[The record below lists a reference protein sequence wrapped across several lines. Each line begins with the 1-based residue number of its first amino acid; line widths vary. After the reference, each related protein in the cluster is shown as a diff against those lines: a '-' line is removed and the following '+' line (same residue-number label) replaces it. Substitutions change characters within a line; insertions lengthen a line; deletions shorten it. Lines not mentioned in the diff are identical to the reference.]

1 MNAAGI
7 WTRLR
12 ALVRV
17 QARTQARTQARVH
30 PPTPARALAPA
41 VVLACAALQ
50 AASALAEA
58 LPRDELERQ
67 CWLQYTR
74 ERTRVR
80 LVEPTAVDVSNLREG
95 YTVQSPFRV
104 DFSIRGMGVIPAGKQ
119 HPKAG
124 HHHLLV
130 NTSLPANPGD
140 QIPFND
146 FHRHYGKGQTSAV
159 LALPP
164 GQHRIRL
171 LFADH
176 EHRPYFV
183 FSPELRITVRGPRTA
198 QGPKVTSTNFD
209 ASCRDWYQD
218 EVSRPRPDGVRVL
231 ITNVRDGE
239 PVVSPVNV
247 RFAVDGFGV
256 APKGFGGAAQGHFVL
271 DVLRSEG
278 GTPQNVDLGNGATQA
293 TLLLAPGGYT
303 LRLRFVDDAGRR
315 DLAPVSE
322 TRITVNGQ
330 DRL

>member
-1 MNAAGI
+1 M
-7 WTRLR
+7 
-12 ALVRV
+12 
-17 QARTQARTQARVH
+17 
-30 PPTPARALAPA
+30 
-41 VVLACAALQ
+41 VVVACAALQ
-50 AASALAEA
+50 AAPALAEA
-58 LPRDELERQ
+58 LPRDDLERQ
-67 CWLQYTR
+67 CWLQFTR

-80 LVEPTAVDVSNLREG
+80 LVEPTAVDVSNLRDG
-95 YTVQSPFRV
+95 FSVYSPFRV
-104 DFSIRGMGVIPAGKQ
+104 DFSIRGMGVIPAGKP

-130 NTSLPANPGD
+130 NTPLPVNPSD
-140 QIPFND
+140 KIPFND

-159 LALPP
+159 VALPP
-164 GQHRIRL
+164 GQHRVRL

-183 FSPELRITVRGPRTA
+183 FSPELRITVRGPRSA
-198 QGPKVTSTNFD
+198 QGLKITRANFD

-256 APKGFGGAAQGHFVL
+256 APKGFGAEAQGHFAL
-271 DVLRSEG
+271 DILRGDG
-278 GTPQNVDLGNGATQA
+278 GPAQKVDLSNGATQA

-303 LRLRFVDDAGRR
+303 LRLRFVDDASQR

-322 TRITVNGQ
+322 TRITVNSQ
-330 DRL
+330 DRF